1 MLDLIISGGTIVDG
15 TGRPGYA
22 GDVGIK
28 DGRIVAIGT
37 VEGPARETI
46 DASGSVVSPGFIDVH
61 THYDAQVFWEPT
73 LSPSCHHGVTTVIGG
88 FCGFSIAPLSAESA
102 DYIKPMLARV
112 EGMPLELL
120 DAAVPC
126 DWSSFGEY
134 LGKLDGRIGLNA
146 GFYAGHSAI
155 RRVVMGTRAV
165 GEKAN
170 GAEIE
175 AMKALLDQSLSQGA
189 LGFSTTVAKNHN
201 DGDGNPVPSRW
212 ADREEFIELARV
224 VSRHEGTGLEILPD
238 IAFPADMAELMVDFS
253 LAGNRSVNW
262 NVLAVTGHAGSAD
275 FAEHALAVSDLARSR
290 GGEVIALTVP
300 SSPEQHLT
308 FRSGVS
314 LDSMPGL
321 WGEIFKVPLEE
332 RIARFRDPA
341 IRARLEA
348 DAASVIGK
356 DRIREVA
363 ATLGGYKVVATIVAA
378 NKCYEGRRVGDI
390 AAEEGKRPID
400 VLLDIAGADGLD
412 TIFSIDYGGHDLA
425 SYELRGRLWHD
436 DRTLIGASDAGA
448 HLDMID
454 TFAFSTTVL
463 QKGVREHKVISL
475 EQAVHQMTQRA
486 AAYFGLVDRGTIA
499 EGQFADLVIFDPATV
514 GRGPTYFRH
523 DLPGADDAFRLYA
536 EAEGIGHVFVNG
548 VEIVRDGEHT
558 GKMPGTVLRSGKDTR
573 TSPLTALRSEDRK
586 EAAV

>member
-1 MLDLIISGGTIVDG
+1 MLDFIISGGTIVDG

-22 GDVGIK
+22 GDVGVK
-28 DGRIVAIGT
+28 DGRIVAVGK
-37 VEGPARETI
+37 VDGPARETI

-155 RRVVMGTRAV
+155 RRVVMGPRAV
-165 GEKAN
+165 GEKATQE
-170 GAEIE
+170 EIE
-175 AMKALLDQSLSQGA
+175 RMMTLLDQSLSQGA

-212 ADREEFIELARV
+212 ADREEFLELARV
-224 VSRHEGTGLEILPD
+224 VSKHEGTGLEILPD
-238 IAFPADMAELMVDFS
+238 IAFPDDMAELMVDFS

-262 NVLAVTGHAGSAD
+262 NVLAVTGHPDSAS
-275 FAEHALAVSDLARSR
+275 FAERALAVSDLARAR

-308 FRSGVS
+308 FKTGVS
-314 LDSMPGL
+314 LDVLPGL
-321 WGEIFKVPLEE
+321 WGEIFKVPLEA
-332 RIARFRDPA
+332 RIEQLKDPTV
-341 IRARLEA
+341 RAQLAA
-348 DAASVIGK
+348 DAASMIGK
-356 DRIREVA
+356 DRIREVSA
-363 ATLGGYKVVATIVAA
+363 RLDGYKVVATISAA
-378 NKCYEGRRVGDI
+378 NKKYEGRRVGEI
-390 AAEEGKRPID
+390 AAEESKQPVD
-400 VLLDIAGADGLD
+400 VLLDIAVADRLD
-412 TIFSIDYGGHDLA
+412 TIFSIDFGGHDRE
-425 SYELRGRLWHD
+425 SYALRGRLWHD

-475 EQAVHQMTQRA
+475 EQAIHQMTQRA
-486 AAYFGLVDRGTIA
+486 ADYFGLVDRGTIA
-499 EGQFADLVIFDPATV
+499 EGQFADLVVFDPATV

-536 EAEGIGHVFVNG
+536 EAEGISHVFVNG
-548 VEIVRDGEHT
+548 VEIVREGRHT
-558 GKMPGTVLRSGKDTR
+558 GKLPGTVLRSGKNTR
-573 TSPLTALRSEDRK
+573 TSPLAALRDK
-586 EAAV
+586 VAALG